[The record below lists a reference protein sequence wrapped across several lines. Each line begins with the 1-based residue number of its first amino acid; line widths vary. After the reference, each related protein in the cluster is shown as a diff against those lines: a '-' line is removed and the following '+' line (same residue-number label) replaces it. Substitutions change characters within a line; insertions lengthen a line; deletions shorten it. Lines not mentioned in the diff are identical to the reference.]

1 MLAGCLGDRPRPA
14 PPVLEITLDKDSV
27 RSPDTL
33 TGIVRAEDVD
43 GIDSV
48 WITVDTLRVGDD
60 GFFEQTYQ
68 SRFRRP
74 IRTGY
79 VLGDRILVRLQA
91 RDVMGFTGVRDT
103 VVIVRGP

>member
-1 MLAGCLGDRPRPA
+1 MLAACLGDRPRPA

-33 TGIVRAEDVD
+33 TGIVRAEDLD

-68 SRFRRP
+68 SRFRLP

>member
-68 SRFRRP
+68 SRFRLP

-91 RDVMGFTGVRDT
+91 RDVVGFMGVRDT

>member
-1 MLAGCLGDRPRPA
+1 M
-14 PPVLEITLDKDSV
+14 

-33 TGIVRAEDVD
+33 TGIVRAEDLD

-68 SRFRRP
+68 SRFRLP

>member
-1 MLAGCLGDRPRPA
+1 VLAGGLGDRPRPA

-33 TGIVRAEDVD
+33 TGIVRAEDLD

-68 SRFRRP
+68 SRFRLP